1 MDFVFNE
8 DINRTIPIEGEDQKK
23 EEKRKQKKENKNR
36 RRRSG
41 RRRRRTRRKEEAD
54 LPAVQVPDV
63 INDKGCKKRH

>member
-23 EEKRKQKKENKNR
+23 EEKRKQKKENKK
-36 RRRSG
+36 
-41 RRRRRTRRKEEAD
+41 RRRRRRIRRKEEAD

-63 INDKGCKKRH
+63 INDQGCKQRH

>member
-23 EEKRKQKKENKNR
+23 EEKRKQKKENKK
-36 RRRSG
+36 
-41 RRRRRTRRKEEAD
+41 RRRRRRIRRKEEAD